1 MKGFQLSRATLP
13 AFLQELERELQA
25 AGGFLE
31 VDTRNLRTGR
41 WNMARL
47 WRAWMQPTTSY
58 LVERG
63 YHQAL
68 VLDPQGRP
76 YGQRNLTED
85 DAHQA
90 FTAMWLGVD
99 RDGYRLSWSRTGR
112 PGMRAADKRERL
124 IALQRHQA
132 WAQRRGVCLEVPAG
146 CKIDVPDAPDAA
158 RDDQQRVLP

>member
-31 VDTRNLRTGR
+31 VDTRSLRTGR
-41 WNMARL
+41 WTMARL

-58 LVERG
+58 LVQRG

-68 VLDPQGRP
+68 LLDPQGRP
-76 YGQRNLTED
+76 YGQRNLTEE

-90 FTAMWLGVD
+90 FTAQWLGVD
-99 RDGYRLSWSRTGR
+99 RAGFRLSWSRTGR
-112 PGMRAADKRERL
+112 PGMRAATARERMT
-124 IALQRHQA
+124 ALQRHQA
-132 WAQRRGVCLEVPAG
+132 WAQRRGVSLEIPAG
-146 CKIDVPDAPDAA
+146 CKLDVPSIP
-158 RDDQQRVLP
+158 DDQQGALP

>member
-13 AFLQELERELQA
+13 AFLQQLERELQA

-63 YHQAL
+63 YHMPL
-68 VLDPQGRP
+68 VLDPQDRP
-76 YGQRNLTED
+76 YGTRSLSEE

-132 WAQRRGVCLEVPAG
+132 WAQRRGVFLEIPAG
-146 CKIDVPDAPDAA
+146 CKLEVPDAAATA